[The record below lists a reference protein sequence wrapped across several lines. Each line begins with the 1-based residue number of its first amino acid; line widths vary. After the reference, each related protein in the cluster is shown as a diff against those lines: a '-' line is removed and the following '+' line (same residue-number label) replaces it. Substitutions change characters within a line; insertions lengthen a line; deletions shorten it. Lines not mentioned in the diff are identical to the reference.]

1 MTYRLRAQCGVSSGV
16 SSGVTS
22 FSQNLG
28 VLIRYEVVIEEW
40 PAIRH
45 DGEHISPFLPQARQ
59 RRVP

>member
-1 MTYRLRAQCGVSSGV
+1 MTYRLRGQCGV

-45 DGEHISPFLPQARQ
+45 DGGHISPFLPQARQ